1 MNCPHCGQPMPDD
14 LLLTMPIEK
23 PPIEDIFDYY
33 RKKIGKHPRLYTFTD
48 KRRKMG
54 EKRWQEAL
62 SKANGNEAKARFLM
76 EAAIDA
82 LADSDFHNAR
92 GKYAGG
98 TKYNDWEIVF
108 RSPEQFERFLEMS
121 NG

>member
-1 MNCPHCGQPMPDD
+1 MNPEFT
-14 LLLTMPIEK
+14 LT
-23 PPIEDIFDYY
+23 PPEVKIPNRSDEAIMRLWDYFID
-33 RKKIGKHPRLYTFTD
+33 RLGKHPRLYTFTD
-48 KRRKMG
+48 KRRKMA
-54 EKRWQEAL
+54 EKRFAESL
-62 SKANGNEAKARFLM
+62 LKTKGDYKKAEFM
-76 EAAIDA
+76 CECAIDA

-108 RSPEQFERFLEMS
+108 RSTEQFEKFLERS